1 MSWANRIGSLFA
13 LLTLSIPAVAGAQHV
28 EGGGAQ
34 TLLGGGVS
42 HGGFGA
48 VHLRAGE
55 VVDERSLFMGGE
67 AAWVANQR
75 LILGVG
81 AWALVSKNARIVAS
95 SGGVDEGAPLR
106 MGYAGVLVGYRIA
119 PTAIVHPT
127 ASMLIGAGG
136 TSIADSQTAGDDDD
150 AFFVAEPALGVEL
163 NVASF
168 LRLGVGASY
177 RWVAGVELGGL
188 RDEDL
193 SGLTCEFSLR
203 LGRF

>member
-1 MSWANRIGSLFA
+1 MSWVKRLGSLFT
-13 LLTLSIPAVAGAQHV
+13 LLALSIPAVAGAQDV
-28 EGGGAQ
+28 ERGGAQ

-42 HGGFGA
+42 HGGFAA
-48 VHLRAGE
+48 VHIRAGE
-55 VVDERSLFMGGE
+55 VMNERSLFMGGE

-81 AWALVSKNARIVAS
+81 VWALVSENARIVAS
-95 SGGVDEGAPLR
+95 PGGVDESAPLR
-106 MGYAGVLVGYRIA
+106 MGYAGALVGYRIA
-119 PTAIVHPT
+119 PAAIVHPA

-136 TSIADSQTAGDDDD
+136 ISTALQAAGDHDD
-150 AFFVAEPALGVEL
+150 AFFVAEPSLGVEL

-168 LRLGVGASY
+168 ARLGVGASY
-177 RWVAGVELGGL
+177 RWVAGVELSGL

-193 SGLTCEFSLR
+193 SGLTGELSVR